1 MLIKIKARGY
11 DRASESFKDKWLE
24 SSDSENA
31 EGMKELRKYL
41 WKTMLAESKHNRGT
55 TFRLVFVPDDDDED
69 DDLIDFS
76 SKSKK
81 KTKKSRAVDDED
93 DDDDE

>member
-24 SSDSENA
+24 SSDLEDA
-31 EGMKELRKYL
+31 EGMKELKKLFVKYAL
-41 WKTMLAESKHNRGT
+41 KEAKANRST
-55 TFRLVFVPDDDDED
+55 TFRFVLCPDDDDD
-69 DDLIDFS
+69 NDDLIDFS
-76 SKSKK
+76 SKPKK
-81 KTKKSRAVDDED
+81 KSKKSRDADDED

>member
-11 DRASESFKDKWLE
+11 NRASESFVDKWLN
-24 SSDSENA
+24 SSDPEDA
-31 EGMKELRKYL
+31 EGMKELRKDL
-41 WKTMLAESKHNRGT
+41 WKMMLAEAKHNRST
-55 TFRLVFVPDDDDED
+55 TFRLVLVPDDDDED

-76 SKSKK
+76 SKPKK
-81 KTKKSRAVDDED
+81 KTKKSRAVDED